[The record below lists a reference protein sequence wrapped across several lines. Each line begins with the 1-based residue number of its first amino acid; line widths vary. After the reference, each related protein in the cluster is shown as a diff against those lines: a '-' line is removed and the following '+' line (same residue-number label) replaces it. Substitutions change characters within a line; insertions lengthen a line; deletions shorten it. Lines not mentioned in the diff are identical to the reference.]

1 MSTSFNLSKSII
13 MNSPFPAP
21 LCRLL
26 PNYLLILGLLLTS
39 ADAIAQSSTSTCGE
53 LNTGSDYRTSS
64 KQALDLVENFHFT
77 PEVEALIRGKSST
90 SIAADL
96 SYTLIA
102 FPNHHRALMSLML
115 LGKKFKT
122 PQPQG
127 AQFNVECY
135 FLRALRFRSDDT
147 TARMMYASYLSNQA
161 RGAEASK
168 ELAQVS
174 EVAGD
179 NAFTFY
185 NMGQIYFDL
194 KNYDKALENAHRA
207 YGLGLSLT
215 GLRDRLTRA
224 GHWRDADLAASS
236 PTLGPASRVQSQ

>member
-1 MSTSFNLSKSII
+1 

-21 LCRLL
+21 LSRLSA
-26 PNYLLILGLLLTS
+26 NYLLILGLLLTS
-39 ADAIAQSSTSTCGE
+39 ANAIAQSATSTCGE

-64 KQALDLVENFHFT
+64 RQALDLVENFHFT

-96 SYTLIA
+96 SYTLAA

-127 AQFNVECY
+127 AQFSVECY

-161 RGAEASK
+161 RAAEASK
-168 ELAQVS
+168 ELAQVGK
-174 EVAGD
+174 VAGD

-194 KNYDKALENAHRA
+194 KDYEKALENAHKA
-207 YGLGLSLT
+207 YGLGLTLS
-215 GLRDRLTRA
+215 GLRERLTRA
-224 GHWRDADLAASS
+224 GHWRDADLAASFPS
-236 PTLGPASRVQSQ
+236 SGYGTGVQTQ

>member
-1 MSTSFNLSKSII
+1 

-21 LCRLL
+21 LSRLSA
-26 PNYLLILGLLLTS
+26 NYLLILGLLLTS
-39 ADAIAQSSTSTCGE
+39 ADAIAQSSPSTCGE
-53 LNTGSDYRTSS
+53 LHTGSDYRTSS
-64 KQALDLVENFHFT
+64 RQALDLVERFHFT

-96 SYTLIA
+96 SYTLAA

-115 LGKKFKT
+115 LGNKFKT
-122 PQPQG
+122 PQLQG
-127 AQFNVECY
+127 AQFSVECY
-135 FLRALRFRSDDT
+135 FLRALRFRPDDT

-161 RGAEASK
+161 RAAEASK
-168 ELAQVS
+168 EVAQVG

-194 KNYDKALENAHRA
+194 KDYNKALENAHKA
-207 YGLGLSLT
+207 YGLGLTLP
-215 GLRDRLTRA
+215 GLRDRLTRT

-236 PTLGPASRVQSQ
+236 PALGPASGVQSQ

>member
-1 MSTSFNLSKSII
+1 
-13 MNSPFPAP
+13 MNFPLPAP
-21 LCRLL
+21 LSRLL
-26 PNYLLILGLLLTS
+26 ANYLLILGLLLTS
-39 ADAIAQSSTSTCGE
+39 ADATAQSSTSTCGE
-53 LNTGSDYRTSS
+53 LHAGSDYRTSS
-64 KQALDLVENFHFT
+64 RQALDLVENFHFT
-77 PEVEALIRGKSST
+77 PEVEALIRGKT
-90 SIAADL
+90 TNDIAADL
-96 SYTLIA
+96 SYTLVA

-122 PQPQG
+122 PQPKG

-135 FLRALRFRSDDT
+135 FLRALRFRPDDT

-161 RGAEASK
+161 RAVEASK
-168 ELAQVS
+168 ELAQVG

-179 NAFTFY
+179 NAFIFY

-194 KNYDKALENAHRA
+194 KDYGKALENAHKA
-207 YGLGLSLT
+207 YGLGLTLT

-236 PTLGPASRVQSQ
+236 PALGPTSGVQSQ